1 MLGKRGVIRLSL
13 DEETTLGLGVAE
25 GIETTIAV
33 MQRLDWR
40 PVWAATCA
48 GAVAGF
54 PVLRGIEAIT
64 VFADADPA
72 GMRAAEACARRWSD
86 AGREASIWT
95 PAQGDWRDAACSEA
109 A

>member
-1 MLGKRGVIRLSL
+1 
-13 DEETTLGLGVAE
+13 
-25 GIETTIAV
+25 
-33 MQRLDWR
+33 
-40 PVWAATCA
+40 
-48 GAVAGF
+48 
-54 PVLRGIEAIT
+54 VLRGIEAIT